1 MFTGLL
7 LSFASFAAYSIS
19 DAFIKI
25 VHNLDGSIAPYTI
38 AYYAAIFGF
47 IALPFIKTRDEQW
60 RDVIIPRYWSIW
72 LLRAAAST
80 VSFIGAIVA
89 FSHLAMAEAFTL
101 IFMQPAFVSIFS
113 IIFLKEHVGWRRWL
127 AIVVGFAGVLV
138 VLRPGFREL
147 NIGHAGALAC
157 GITGAIGI
165 IIIRCMQAKEKRITL
180 YASSLI
186 GLFFICG
193 LMTRPLFGVPL
204 DMDWQ
209 NHILADIHVFASMA
223 AFGLLAAVGSVL
235 IMAAAKRVPA
245 SLVSTP
251 QYSQMIWAI
260 IFGYLLFDDHLDI
273 YIGVGIVLI
282 LISSIMTFIREEQ
295 RGISLPRSTA
305 PPESVA
311 IPPQPPQPPQ
321 EAQTEKLSQPAK
333 GIS

>member
-1 MFTGLL
+1 MLTGLL
-7 LSFASFAAYSIS
+7 LSFASFAAYSVS

-25 VHNLDGSIAPYTI
+25 VHNLDHSIPSYTI

-47 IALPFIKTRDEQW
+47 IALPFIKTRDERW
-60 RDVIIPRYWSIW
+60 LDVIVPHNWPIW
-72 LLRAAAST
+72 LLRAGAST
-80 VSFIGAIVA
+80 VSFIGSIVA
-89 FSHLAMAEAFTL
+89 FSHLSMAEAFTL

-127 AIVVGFAGVLV
+127 AIGVGFAGVLV

-147 NIGHAGALAC
+147 NIGHVGALAC
-157 GITGAIGI
+157 GISGAIGI
-165 IIIRCMQAKEKRITL
+165 IIVRRMYGIEKRITL
-180 YASSLI
+180 YSSSLI
-186 GLFFICG
+186 GLFVICG
-193 LMTRPLFGVPL
+193 LMTQPLFGVPL

-209 NHILADIHVFASMA
+209 NHILADGYVFLSMA

-245 SLVSTP
+245 ALVSTP

-260 IFGYLLFDDHLDI
+260 IFGYLLFDDHLDM

-295 RGISLPRSTA
+295 RGVSLPRSTTPA
-305 PPESVA
+305 ESVA
-311 IPPQPPQPPQ
+311 LPTAD
-321 EAQTEKLSQPAK
+321 EADLNPAQQ
-333 GIS
+333 I